1 MAVPAQQISSSRV
14 EVRPVRGKKELEVFL
29 HVPWSV
35 GMKEDPNWVPPLLDD
50 YRRQLN
56 PKKSPFLKHGEIECF
71 TAFDAERPV
80 ARLSV
85 QIDREF
91 DRVHPEEPGVA
102 FFGFFECVDRP
113 DVARALFA
121 AAEEWARSKGR
132 TRLRGPFTLDTKGEV
147 GVLIDGFDT
156 PPRIGTPHNKPY
168 LGSMAEAA
176 GYAKAKDFYAWWYTA
191 GHVDERTKRIAEKT
205 KAIPGVLIRKMDLK
219 NFRREVDI
227 VREVFNS
234 AWKDNWGFIPFTN
247 EELEIIATEYKMFVD
262 TEIALV
268 AEVDGKPAAICLA
281 IPDVNEMERDFDGE
295 LMRRPL
301 HLAKLLWRLKFRRPH
316 HARLMLL
323 GVKEEYRASHKYG
336 TLAAALYV
344 EVAERGYGHG
354 YVGGE
359 LSWTL
364 EDNVLINRG
373 IERMGARKYKT
384 YRVYEKHLA

>member
-1 MAVPAQQISSSRV
+1 MAVPAQQMSPSRI
-14 EVRPVRGKKELEVFL
+14 EVRAVRGKKDLETFL

-50 YRRQLN
+50 YRRQLD
-56 PKKSPFLKHGEIECF
+56 PKKSPFLQHGEIECF
-71 TAFDAERPV
+71 TAFDGGRPAGRV
-80 ARLSV
+80 SV

-91 DRVHPEEPGVA
+91 DRIHPEEPGIA
-102 FFGFFECVDRP
+102 FFGFFECAERP
-113 DVARALFA
+113 DVSRALFT
-121 AAEEWARSKGR
+121 AAEQWARSKGR

-147 GVLIDGFDT
+147 GVLIEGFDA
-156 PPRIGTPHNKPY
+156 PQRIGTPHNKPY
-168 LGSMAEAA
+168 VGAMIEAA
-176 GYAKAKDFYAWWYTA
+176 GYSKVKDFYGWWFTA
-191 GHVDERTKRIAEKT
+191 GQVDERTKKIAEKT
-205 KAIPGVLIRKMDLK
+205 KALPGVIVRPMNLK
-219 NFRREVDI
+219 HFRREVDI
-227 VREVFNS
+227 VRDVFNS
-234 AWKDNWGFIPFTN
+234 AWKENWGFIPFTN

-281 IPDVNEMERDFDGE
+281 IPDVNEMVRDFDGE
-295 LMRRPL
+295 LMRNPL

-336 TLAAALYV
+336 TLAAVLYV
-344 EVAERGYGHG
+344 EVAERGYNHG

-384 YRVYEKHLA
+384 WRVYEKRL

>member
-1 MAVPAQQISSSRV
+1 MAVPAQQISASRI
-14 EVRPVRGKKELEVFL
+14 EVRAVRGKKDLEAFL
-29 HVPWSV
+29 HVPWSL

-50 YRRQLN
+50 YRRQLD

-71 TAFDAERPV
+71 TAFDGARAV
-80 ARLSV
+80 GRLSV

-91 DRVHPEEPGVA
+91 DRIHPEELGVA
-102 FFGFFECVDRP
+102 FFGFFECAERP
-113 DVARALFA
+113 EVSRALFA
-121 AAEEWARSKGR
+121 AAEQWARSKGR
-132 TRLRGPFTLDTKGEV
+132 NRLRGPFTLDTKGEV
-147 GVLIDGFDT
+147 GVLIDGFDS
-156 PPRIGTPHNKPY
+156 PQRIGTTHNKPY
-168 LGSMAEAA
+168 LGAMLEAA
-176 GYAKAKDFYAWWYTA
+176 GYSKAKDLYAWWYTA

-205 KAIPGVLIRKMDLK
+205 KALPGVKVRPMDLK

-227 VREVFNS
+227 VRDVFNS
-234 AWKDNWGFIPFTN
+234 AWKENWGFIPFTN
-247 EELEIIATEYKMFVD
+247 EELEIIATEYKMFID

-281 IPDVNEMERDFDGE
+281 IPDVNEMVRDFDGE
-295 LMRRPL
+295 LMRNPL
-301 HLAKLLWRLKFRRPH
+301 HLVKLLWRLKFRRPR

-336 TLAAALYV
+336 TLAAVLYV
-344 EVAERGYGHG
+344 EVAERGYNHG

-384 YRVYEKHLA
+384 WRVYEKRL